1 MKLYESVR
9 RNLKESVKD
18 EAYEIADRIEKSFGD
33 RDFVTRDDFDDAFY
47 VELKKVFTKE
57 DLRSADDNGGVLP
70 DGTDLNDLETDVRS
84 ILGYNGWGTIF
95 EGPEE
100 GGLTTISPEDR
111 ISLAEVMCGVTENY
125 FHEMSEDFNSRSGFY
140 PDASDFDEYTNLSG
154 DEVSKLVEI
163 GNEISPKIDEIIEII
178 KKRCG
183 VDLFESE
190 KK

>member
-18 EAYEIADRIEKSFGD
+18 EAYEIADMVEKSFGN
-33 RDFVTRDDFDDAFY
+33 RDFVTRDDFDEAFTRALQEVY
-47 VELKKVFTKE
+47 KLK
-57 DLRSADDNGGVLP
+57 DLESVWDNYELP
-70 DGTDLNDLETDVRS
+70 DGTDLNELEMDVRG
-84 ILGYNGWGTIF
+84 ILGYSGWGTIF

-111 ISLAEVMCGVTENY
+111 ISLAEVMCGVVENY
-125 FHEMSEDFNSRSGFY
+125 FHEMSDDFNSRSGFY
-140 PDASDFDEYTNLSG
+140 PDASDFDEYTHLSG
-154 DEVSKLVEI
+154 DEVSRLVEI
-163 GNEISPKIDEIIEII
+163 GNEISPKIDEVIEII

-183 VDLFESE
+183 VDLFESG